1 MKRIIY
7 LIIAV
12 FVCGIAMAQP
22 ESWAKKAL
30 KSLFTVKT
38 FDANGALIGS
48 GNGFFISDN
57 GLAVCNFTPFNG
69 AAKAIAIDASGKEYE
84 VDYVVGA
91 NRDFDVMKLH
101 VNIKKSIPLTIADG
115 VNADTK
121 LWMLPYAQKN
131 PNTSEGTVEKVEK
144 VMADYNYYT
153 MAMEAP
159 ESAVGSPVLDAAGS
173 VVAMLQAGASGGKQY
188 AVDAKMAADMKASG
202 LSVNDPAL
210 RLTTIKKALPDDV
223 QEALVALYLC
233 SSSVDSLSMN
243 TLVDDFVAKFP
254 NSVDGYVYRANRA
267 LSGLDFSSAD
277 RDMQAA
283 VANGDKKDEAH
294 YSYAK
299 MILDKMVYMPDKPFE
314 SWNYDKAC
322 SEINNAI
329 DIQPLPVY
337 RQLKAQIVFAQEK
350 YAESADIYQAL
361 VDDGEKTAANY
372 FGLARCKE
380 LLKDTTACL
389 AMLDSAVATFSRPY
403 LKEAAPYIL
412 SRAQMLMNC
421 GKYRM
426 AVNDLNDYEQLMVT
440 QVNENFYYLRSQ
452 AETKGR
458 LFKQALDDLAK
469 ALQLNPS
476 NTLLLAEKCS
486 LELRVGLNDQAIA
499 TANELITLD
508 PTLSDGVL
516 FLGIAQCA
524 KGLKEEGLKNLN
536 KAKDMG
542 DTQAQ
547 TFIDKYSK

>member
-254 NSVDGYVYRANRA
+254 NSVDGYV
-267 LSGLDFSSAD
+267 
-277 RDMQAA
+277 
-283 VANGDKKDEAH
+283 
-294 YSYAK
+294 
-299 MILDKMVYMPDKPFE
+299 
-314 SWNYDKAC
+314 
-322 SEINNAI
+322 
-329 DIQPLPVY
+329 
-337 RQLKAQIVFAQEK
+337 
-350 YAESADIYQAL
+350 
-361 VDDGEKTAANY
+361 
-372 FGLARCKE
+372 
-380 LLKDTTACL
+380 
-389 AMLDSAVATFSRPY
+389 
-403 LKEAAPYIL
+403 
-412 SRAQMLMNC
+412 
-421 GKYRM
+421 
-426 AVNDLNDYEQLMVT
+426 
-440 QVNENFYYLRSQ
+440 
-452 AETKGR
+452 
-458 LFKQALDDLAK
+458 
-469 ALQLNPS
+469 
-476 NTLLLAEKCS
+476 
-486 LELRVGLNDQAIA
+486 
-499 TANELITLD
+499 
-508 PTLSDGVL
+508 
-516 FLGIAQCA
+516 
-524 KGLKEEGLKNLN
+524 
-536 KAKDMG
+536 
-542 DTQAQ
+542 
-547 TFIDKYSK
+547 